1 MKVWELVEL
10 LNECDERWD
19 VEVMFN
25 LHSNKR
31 VLIPDKIKIIE
42 DRETDEEGNY
52 EWVCILNLWDF
63 A

>member
-1 MKVWELVEL
+1 MKVWELIKL
-10 LNECDERWD
+10 LNKCDKRWE

-31 VLIPDKIKIIE
+31 ILIPDLIKIIE
-42 DRETDEEGNY
+42 DREIDEEGNY
-52 EWVCILNLWDF
+52 EWVCVLNLWDF

>member
-1 MKVWELVEL
+1 ML
-10 LNECDERWD
+10 
-19 VEVMFN
+19 N

-52 EWVCILNLWDF
+52 E
-63 A
+63 

>member
-10 LNECDERWD
+10 LNKCDKRWD

-25 LHSNKR
+25 LHSDRR

-42 DRETDEEGNY
+42 DRETYEEGNY